1 MDEKKEEK
9 KQRREESSVFRKKSL
24 DRISSPEQLNDYIR
38 VSSPGIWI
46 LLAAVIILLI
56 GIGVWA
62 VFGTMETR
70 IPVCVISDGSE
81 SVCYI
86 HAEDRSS
93 LNENMILDIDGKRSL
108 LGEVS
113 TLPVAVDENFPE
125 YALHVGNL
133 KVGEWGYSVKLFLR
147 LPEGIYPANII
158 TEEVKPLSFIF
169 S

>member
-108 LGEVS
+108 LGEIS
-113 TLPVAVDENFPE
+113 TLPEAVNEDFPE
-125 YALHVGNL
+125 YALHVGDL
-133 KVGEWGYSVKLFLR
+133 KVGEWVYKVKLFLR
-147 LPEGIYPANII
+147 LPEGVYAGNII

>member
-9 KQRREESSVFRKKSL
+9 KAKREEKSVFRKKSL

-86 HAEDRSS
+86 HAEDRDS
-93 LNENMILDIDGKRSL
+93 LNEKMILEIGDMRSL
-108 LGEVS
+108 LGEISV
-113 TLPVAVDENFPE
+113 LPDAVNEYFPE

-133 KVGEWGYSVKLFLR
+133 KVGEWVYTVKLFLR